1 MMDTPNLLQIDRGFY
16 IDRLSETERQTD
28 REITNR
34 CLCWAPFGNKAGEWE
49 KKERDREEYKYRMMQ
64 WSNDVRGRE
73 QGGREADRL
82 CFINSVLWNR
92 SS

>member
-1 MMDTPNLLQIDRGFY
+1 MDRAFY
-16 IDRLSETERQTD
+16 KDRLSERQTEKSLTGACV
-28 REITNR
+28 R
-34 CLCWAPFGNKAGEWE
+34 APFGNKAGEWE
-49 KKERDREEYKYRMMQ
+49 KEEQQREGYKYRMMQ